1 MNYDN
6 LINETIEKNKLIQIK
21 ENIYLTQYQI
31 DILKKYQIPY
41 ESCNSINEI
50 IFFVEELLET
60 GDYLEDLETVSESL
74 GEFDYYNNYKK

>member
-31 DILKKYQIPY
+31 DILKKYKIPY

-50 IFFVEELLET
+50 LFLIEDLLET
-60 GDYLEDLETVSESL
+60 GWYVEDLENVSESL

>member
-50 IFFVEELLET
+50 IFLIEDLLET
-60 GDYLEDLETVSESL
+60 EWYLEDLENVSESL